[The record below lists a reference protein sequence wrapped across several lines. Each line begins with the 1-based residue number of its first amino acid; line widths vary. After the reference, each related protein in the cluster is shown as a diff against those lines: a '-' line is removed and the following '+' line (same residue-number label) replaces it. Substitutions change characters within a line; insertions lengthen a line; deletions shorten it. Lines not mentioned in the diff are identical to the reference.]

1 MGAAVRLHPGGRFLY
16 ASLRG
21 PHCIAAFPV
30 QADGTLGAPAFYPSG
45 GRTPRDFCLT
55 PDGRWLLAGGQ
66 DDGSICVHRIDP
78 STGALEQ
85 VWRVEDAG
93 SVTALA
99 VWDAAR

>member
-1 MGAAVRLHPGGRFLY
+1 MGAAVRLHPGRRFLY

-21 PHCIAAFPV
+21 PHCIAVFPV
-30 QADGTLGAPAFYPSG
+30 REDGILGTPSFYPSG

-55 PDGRWLLAGGQ
+55 PDGSWLLAGGQ
-66 DDGSICVHRIDP
+66 DDNSICVHRIDP

-99 VWDAAR
+99 VWNGAH